1 MWQEIKDT
9 FRDDYIYLK
18 HRKIRPFSLLWFL
31 IRIGQCSICIIAL
44 YAFYCGMWII
54 FFLKKI

>member
-18 HRKIRPFSLLWFL
+18 HRKVRPFSLLWFL
-31 IRIGQCSICIIAL
+31 IRIGQCNICIIAL

-54 FFLKKI
+54 FS